1 MYIYVRM
8 YVNITYVIV
17 TATRCYSIGGL
28 PDDLCINLHNGQ
40 YTYLLCKHIP
50 RGKGVLSMQQAPL
63 IRNSP
68 QGLQKSSCA

>member
-40 YTYLLCKHIP
+40 YTYYASTYPGERVIYPCSKL
-50 RGKGVLSMQQAPL
+50 PL
-63 IRNSP
+63 
-68 QGLQKSSCA
+68 